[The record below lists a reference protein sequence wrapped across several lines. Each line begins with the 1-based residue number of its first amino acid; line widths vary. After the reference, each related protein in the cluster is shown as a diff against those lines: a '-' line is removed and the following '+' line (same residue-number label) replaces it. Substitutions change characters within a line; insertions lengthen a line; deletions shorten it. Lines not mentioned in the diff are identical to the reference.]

1 MLVFSPSRRLA
12 APPFRP
18 PARFRAS
25 SSSARSRAL
34 PKPRTATGTAATGA
48 AARGGART
56 AEGLGF
62 PLGVGVVHLAVV
74 QLVASLAYRFGT
86 PTADSA
92 PYSWVPPE
100 LGGWAGIVVEPLRL
114 WDGLWYTLIAEQG
127 YDGAPG
133 GFEGAPLAYPAF
145 FPLFPWLMRLGSD
158 LFGVATE
165 TAGWVIANAGFL
177 AALVVL
183 YRLVALDFDRTVAR
197 RTVVAL
203 AVFPTS
209 FFFSAV
215 YTESLF
221 LLLAVGA
228 LYAARRGVWFTA
240 GALGLLAALTRS
252 QGVFLLLPFAV
263 LLWQQFGP
271 ALRSPRRWA
280 AVLPTLLFAA
290 LPVLGPI
297 IFGLH
302 LERTDVNALN
312 RREDQNPAFEAGNPM
327 PWALDRIGLH
337 DPAFVYVQFQW
348 NRFEADPITTLRCAV
363 SGCTETVVLGNRDPA
378 TYRIEGAE
386 WGWIGDLASS
396 PTWGT
401 LTSEGFRKRVAED
414 DWLELACAVLFF
426 ALAVVGLRRLPPYY
440 STYAI
445 PPLLVP
451 LFAPS
456 TVHPLMSMPRFGLV
470 LFPLFVVLALL
481 IRDRRQAMVLGAVST
496 VGLVLLTMQF
506 AQWYWVS

>member
-1 MLVFSPSRRLA
+1 MTSP
-12 APPFRP
+12 P
-18 PARFRAS
+18 PARLPVSPSPRLPASFRAS
-25 SSSARSRAL
+25 SSTAGARAL
-34 PKPRTATGTAATGA
+34 PKPRVAT
-48 AARGGART
+48 AARGRVTT
-56 AEGLGF
+56 AEWLGF
-62 PLGVGVVHLAVV
+62 PLGVGVLHLIGV

-100 LGGWAGIVVEPLRL
+100 LGGWAGTIVEPLRL
-114 WDGLWYTLIAEQG
+114 WDGLWYKLIAEQG

-133 GFEGAPLAYPAF
+133 FEGGSLAYPAF
-145 FPLFPWLMRLGSD
+145 FPLLPWLMRLGSD
-158 LFGVATE
+158 VFGVATE
-165 TAGWVIANAGFL
+165 TAGWAIANASFL

-183 YRLVALDFDRTVAR
+183 ERLVALDFDRTVAW
-197 RTVVAL
+197 RTIVAL

-209 FFFSAV
+209 FFFAAV

-271 ALRSPRRWA
+271 SLRSPRRWPGL
-280 AVLPTLLFAA
+280 LPVVIFAA

-302 LERTDVNALN
+302 LERNDINALN
-312 RREDQNPAFEAGNPM
+312 RRDNQNPAFEASNPV
-327 PWALDRIGLH
+327 PWALDRVGLH

-348 NRFEADPITTLRCAV
+348 NRFEADPLTTLRCAV
-363 SGCTETVVLGNRDPA
+363 SGCTETVALGNRAPA
-378 TYRIEGAE
+378 TYAIEGAD

-401 LTSEGFRKRVAED
+401 LTSEAFRKRVAD
-414 DWLELACAVLFF
+414 GDWLELVCTVLFV
-426 ALAVVGLRRLPPYY
+426 ALAAVGLRRLPLYY
-440 STYAI
+440 TAYLL

-470 LFPLFVVLALL
+470 LFPLFVVIALL
-481 IRDRRQAMVLGAVST
+481 IRDRRQALLLGALSS

>member
-1 MLVFSPSRRLA
+1 MTSPPSTRLPVSPSPRLLTS
-12 APPFRP
+12 
-18 PARFRAS
+18 FRAS
-25 SSSARSRAL
+25 SSTAGTRVL
-34 PKPRTATGTAATGA
+34 PKPRAASATRGRVSAA
-48 AARGGART
+48 
-56 AEGLGF
+56 EWLGF
-62 PLGVGVVHLAVV
+62 PLGVGVLHLIVT

-100 LGGWAGIVVEPLRL
+100 LGGWAGTIVEPLRL
-114 WDGLWYTLIAEQG
+114 WDGLWYKLIAEQG

-133 GFEGAPLAYPAF
+133 FEGGSLAYPAF
-145 FPLFPWLMRLGSD
+145 FPLLPWLMRLGSD
-158 LFGVATE
+158 VFGVATE
-165 TAGWVIANAGFL
+165 TAGWAIANASFL

-197 RTVVAL
+197 RAVVAL

-209 FFFSAV
+209 FFFAAV

-271 ALRSPRRWA
+271 TLRTPRRWPS
-280 AVLPTLLFAA
+280 VLPSALFAC

-302 LERTDVNALN
+302 LQSHDVNALN
-312 RREDQNPAFEAGNPM
+312 RRDDQNPAFEASNPL
-327 PWALDRIGLH
+327 PWALDQVGLH

-348 NRFEADPITTLRCAV
+348 NRFEADPLTTLRCAV
-363 SGCTETVVLGNRDPA
+363 AGCTETVTLGQRDPA

-386 WGWIGDLASS
+386 WTWVGDLLRS

-401 LTSEGFRKRVAED
+401 LTSEEWRKHVADD
-414 DWLELACAVLFF
+414 DWLELVCTVLFI
-426 ALAVVGLRRLPPYY
+426 ALALIGLRRLPLYY
-440 STYAI
+440 SAFAI

-470 LFPLFVVLALL
+470 LFPLFVVIALL
-481 IRDRRQAMVLGAVST
+481 IRDRRQGVLLGALST
-496 VGLVLLTMQF
+496 VGLILLTMQF

>member
-1 MLVFSPSRRLA
+1 MPTSRSFHSRLLASSPPERRRL
-12 APPFRP
+12 PGSFQ
-18 PARFRAS
+18 AS
-25 SSSARSRAL
+25 SSSARARAL
-34 PKPRTATGTAATGA
+34 PRAKAAASARGRAGTA
-48 AARGGART
+48 
-56 AEGLGF
+56 EWLGF
-62 PLGVGVVHLAVV
+62 PLGVGVVHLVLV

-92 PYSWVPPE
+92 PWDPWVPPA
-100 LGGWAGIVVEPLRL
+100 LGGWAGTLVEPLRL
-114 WDGLWYTLIAEQG
+114 WDGLWYKLIAEEG
-127 YDGAPG
+127 YG
-133 GFEGAPLAYPAF
+133 EHVNTYPAF
-145 FPLFPWLMRLGSD
+145 WPLFPWLMRLGSD
-158 LFGVATE
+158 LSGAATE
-165 TAGWVIANAGFL
+165 TAGWAIANASFL

-197 RTVVAL
+197 RAVVAL

-209 FFFSAV
+209 FFFAAV

-271 ALRSPRRWA
+271 VLRTPRRWPGVA
-280 AVLPTLLFAA
+280 PTVLFAA

-302 LERTDVNALN
+302 LERNDVNALN
-312 RREDQNPAFEAGNPM
+312 RRENQNPALEASNPI
-327 PWALDRIGLH
+327 PWALDRVGLH

-348 NRFEADPITTLRCAV
+348 NRFEADPLTTMRCAIA
-363 SGCTETVVLGNRDPA
+363 GCTETVTLGQRDPA
-378 TYRIEGAE
+378 TYAIEGAD

-401 LTSEGFRKRVAED
+401 LTSEAFRKRVAD
-414 DWLELACAVLFF
+414 GDWLELVCTVLFL
-426 ALAVVGLRRLPPYY
+426 ALAVVGLRRLPLYY
-440 STYAI
+440 TAYLL

-470 LFPLFVVLALL
+470 LFPLFVVVALL
-481 IRDRRQAMVLGAVST
+481 IRTRRQAVVLGSVSA
-496 VGLVLLTMQF
+496 VGLALLTMQF

>member
-1 MLVFSPSRRLA
+1 MER
-12 APPFRP
+12 
-18 PARFRAS
+18 
-25 SSSARSRAL
+25 
-34 PKPRTATGTAATGA
+34 
-48 AARGGART
+48 
-56 AEGLGF
+56 LGF
-62 PLGVGVVHLAVV
+62 PLGVGVIHLVVV

-86 PTADSA
+86 PREDSA
-92 PYSWVPPE
+92 PWPPWVPPD
-100 LGGWAGIVVEPLRL
+100 LGGWAGTLVEPLRL
-114 WDGLWYTLIAEQG
+114 WDGLWYKLIAEEG
-127 YDGAPG
+127 YG
-133 GFEGAPLAYPAF
+133 EHVNTYPAF
-145 FPLFPWLMRLGSD
+145 WPLFPWLMRLGSD
-158 LFGVATE
+158 ITGVATE
-165 TAGWVIANAGFL
+165 TAGWVIANASFL
-177 AALVVL
+177 VALTLL
-183 YRLVALDFDRTVAR
+183 YRLVALDFDRTIAR

-209 FFFSAV
+209 LFFSAV

-252 QGVFLLLPFAV
+252 QGIFLLLPFAV

-271 ALRSPRRWA
+271 ALRSPRRWPG
-280 AVLPTLLFAA
+280 VVPTLIFAA

-302 LERTDVNALN
+302 LERHDVNAIN
-312 RREDQNPAFEAGNPM
+312 QRDNQNPSFEAGNPI
-327 PWALDRIGLH
+327 PWALDQVGLH

-348 NRFEADPITTLRCAV
+348 NRFQADPLTTMRCAISDCV
-363 SGCTETVVLGNRDPA
+363 QTVTLGNRPPA
-378 TYRIEGAE
+378 DFLIKGAE
-386 WGWIGDLASS
+386 WGWVGDLIRS

-401 LTSEGFRKRVAED
+401 FTSEPFRTEVAD
-414 DWLELACAVLFF
+414 ADWLELVCTVLFF
-426 ALAVVGLRRLPPYY
+426 VLAAIGLRRLPLYY
-440 STYAI
+440 TAYLL

-470 LFPLFVVLALL
+470 LFPLFVVIALM
-481 IRDRRQAMVLGAVST
+481 IRDRRRAVVLGSLSV